1 MIKLASLFLFFIPF
15 LSVAQQL
22 VDPDF
27 IPKRVVCYF
36 CELESS
42 PVVAVD
48 SAHYNFHTVEGRYK
62 PFAKV
67 LEADGLTVIDFNKR
81 FSRVSLDA
89 VDILVVANAVNEK
102 NRQNW
107 DLPNFP
113 AFSRE
118 EVESVYHWVK
128 NGGALFLIADHMPWP
143 AAMADLA
150 EVFGFGFINGY
161 VEIVGKQEQFFNRQ
175 SQSIL
180 PTAVTPADGENVVDV
195 IQGFLGQGFTI
206 PPQAQPVLQFTQPSI
221 NWMPSKSWSIDD
233 ETPSLSANGLY
244 QGAIME
250 VGKGKVAVFGEAGMF
265 TAQVVKSD
273 DGEYA
278 MGMNSASAKDNQQLL
293 LNIVRWLVSH

>member
-89 VDILVVANAVNEK
+89 VDIFL
-102 NRQNW
+102 
-107 DLPNFP
+107 LPM
-113 AFSRE
+113 R
-118 EVESVYHWVK
+118 
-128 NGGALFLIADHMPWP
+128 
-143 AAMADLA
+143 
-150 EVFGFGFINGY
+150 
-161 VEIVGKQEQFFNRQ
+161 
-175 SQSIL
+175 
-180 PTAVTPADGENVVDV
+180 
-195 IQGFLGQGFTI
+195 
-206 PPQAQPVLQFTQPSI
+206 
-221 NWMPSKSWSIDD
+221 
-233 ETPSLSANGLY
+233 
-244 QGAIME
+244 
-250 VGKGKVAVFGEAGMF
+250 
-265 TAQVVKSD
+265 
-273 DGEYA
+273 
-278 MGMNSASAKDNQQLL
+278 
-293 LNIVRWLVSH
+293 

>member
-81 FSRVSLDA
+81 FSRVSLNE

-118 EVESVYHWVK
+118 EVESVYHWVN
-128 NGGALFLIADHMPWP
+128 NGGALILIADHMPWP
-143 AAMADLA
+143 AAMSDLA
-150 EVFGFGFINGY
+150 EIFGFGFINGY
-161 VEIVGKQEQFFNRQ
+161 VEIVNKQEQFFDRQ

-180 PTAVTPADGENVVDV
+180 RSPVTPADGENVVDV

-221 NWMPSKSWSIDD
+221 NWMPSKSWAIEDD
-233 ETPSLSANGLY
+233 TPSQSAIGLY

-250 VGKGKVAVFGEAGMF
+250 FGKGKVAVFGEAGMF

-273 DGEYA
+273 DESWA
-278 MGMNSASAKDNQQLL
+278 MGMNSPSAKDNQQLL
-293 LNIVRWLVSH
+293 LNIVRWLVSY